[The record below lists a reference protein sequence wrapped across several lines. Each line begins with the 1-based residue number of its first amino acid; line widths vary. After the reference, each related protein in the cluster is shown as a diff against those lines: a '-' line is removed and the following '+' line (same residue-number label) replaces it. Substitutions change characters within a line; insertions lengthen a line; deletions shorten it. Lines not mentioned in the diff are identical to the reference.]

1 MKNQEKSKPM
11 LNLKLM
17 RIRKGF
23 TLITL
28 AEKAGVNYNSI
39 SQWEN
44 GIHVPRAEKLQAL
57 AEALECDV
65 KNILDCKYAH
75 RRQGKWK
82 R

>member
-28 AEKAGVNYNSI
+28 AEKAGVNFNSI

-44 GIHVPRAEKLQAL
+44 GIHVPRAGNLQAL

-65 KNILDCKYAH
+65 KDILD
-75 RRQGKWK
+75 
-82 R
+82 

>member
-28 AEKAGVNYNSI
+28 AEKAGVNYSSI

-44 GIHVPRAEKLQAL
+44 GIHEPRGGNLYAL

-65 KNILDCKYAH
+65 KDILD
-75 RRQGKWK
+75 
-82 R
+82 